1 MAGAKQGRHNRS
13 RAGTKQTEKHYRR
26 SRLCWGDGS
35 SKAEVVRH
43 PCLAR
48 STTSATIILSVARTD
63 ERNGGLN
70 WKANRP
76 LQSPKE
82 TAPGGVVLRPS
93 LDQEKARKFSGG
105 PVRGRGVQGAPCGG
119 MCW

>member
-13 RAGTKQTEKHYRR
+13 RASTKQTEKHYGR
-26 SRLCWGDGS
+26 SRLCWGNGS

-70 WKANRP
+70 WGELKANRP
-76 LQSPKE
+76 PQSPKE
-82 TAPGGVVLRPS
+82 TAPGGVVLRP
-93 LDQEKARKFSGG
+93 LQIRKSGLMWS
-105 PVRGRGVQGAPCGG
+105 PLSPP
-119 MCW
+119 